1 MEYNK
6 IIENYEETIKKNY
19 EEIKLQQRE
28 ILSLREIV
36 SKQQELIKKYIDKN
50 NELNEKL
57 QKNNKFNYNF

>member
-36 SKQQELIKKYIDKN
+36 SKQQELIKKYIHKN

-57 QKNNKFNYNF
+57 LNNKYNYNF

>member
-57 QKNNKFNYNF
+57 QNNNKFNYNF

>member
-6 IIENYEETIKKNY
+6 IIENYEDTIKKNY

-28 ILSLREIV
+28 ILSLREII
-36 SKQQELIKKYIDKN
+36 SKQQDLIKKYIDKN

-57 QKNNKFNYNF
+57 QNNNKYNYNF